1 MKAKNLSLEPRALL
15 AELVGTFILA
25 VVAVTVANPIIVG
38 FTLVVLVLA
47 LGAVSGAHVNPAVT
61 FGLWSIKKLEAI
73 KVPFYWAAQVLGAL
87 LALLV
92 IQMFSSSDFS
102 LSLASFGS
110 FEGKLVTAELLGTAV
125 FTFAIAAA
133 VHRGFTDGAKSIAI
147 GFGLLTGLA
156 VGGGLLGQALQSA
169 QVPTEAKQDVSRITK
184 VDGVVLNPAVALAAT
199 EKAEEA
205 SLSMLGQA
213 ETPGATEQPA
223 SRLTWET
230 VVGTLVGGAI
240 GMNLYMLTAGTNP
253 FAKETVTTKVTKV
266 VKKVKGKK

>member
-47 LGAVSGAHVNPAVT
+47 IGAVSGAHVNPAVT

-73 KVPFYWAAQVLGAL
+73 KLPFYWAAQVLGAL

-92 IQMFSSSDFS
+92 IQMFSSTDFS
-102 LSLASFGS
+102 LSLASFNN
-110 FEGKLVTAELLGTAV
+110 FEGKLVIAELLGTAV

-133 VHRGFTDGAKSIAI
+133 VHRGFTDTAKSVAI

-156 VGGGLLGQALQSA
+156 VGGGLLGQALQTA
-169 QVPTEAKQDVSRITK
+169 PAPTEENQEVSRVTK
-184 VDGVVLNPAVALAAT
+184 VDGVLLNPAIALAGT
-199 EKAEEA
+199 EKAEQPSLNMFGQEA
-205 SLSMLGQA
+205 EEPEAPKQA
-213 ETPGATEQPA
+213 A

-230 VVGTLVGGAI
+230 LIGALVGGAI
-240 GMNLYMLTAGTNP
+240 GMNLYMVTAGVNP
-253 FAKETVTTKVTKV
+253 FAKETIATKV